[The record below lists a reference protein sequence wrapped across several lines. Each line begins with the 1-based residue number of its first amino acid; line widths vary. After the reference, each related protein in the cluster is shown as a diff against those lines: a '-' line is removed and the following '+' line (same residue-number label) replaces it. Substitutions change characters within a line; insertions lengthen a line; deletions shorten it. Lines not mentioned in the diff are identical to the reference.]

1 MRKISLL
8 LVIFAFSAIF
18 TFGQN
23 ITEGSLFASGKSGQL
38 GMCPLK
44 HTSVK
49 ADISGFL
56 ARVTVTQEFEN
67 SFTEPI
73 EAVYTFPLSQ
83 NSAVDA
89 MTMKI
94 GARTIRGK
102 IMKREDARKVYE
114 QAKTVHHGNACKRRA
129 RSLKLPKFRNPK
141 ALLLSSCRALFKP
154 SANPLLAL
162 SSK

>member
-1 MRKISLL
+1 MRRFSFLF
-8 LVIFAFSAIF
+8 VIFAFSAIF

-23 ITEGSLFASGKSGQL
+23 VTQGALYASGKGMSL
-38 GMCPLK
+38 GECPLK
-44 HTSVK
+44 NTSVK

-67 SFTEPI
+67 SFAEPI

-94 GARTIRGK
+94 GERTILGR
-102 IMKREDARKVYE
+102 IMKREE
-114 QAKTVHHGNACKRRA
+114 
-129 RSLKLPKFRNPK
+129 
-141 ALLLSSCRALFKP
+141 
-154 SANPLLAL
+154 
-162 SSK
+162 

>member
-67 SFTEPI
+67 SFMNRSKPFI
-73 EAVYTFPLSQ
+73 HFHSR
-83 NSAVDA
+83 
-89 MTMKI
+89 KI
-94 GARTIRGK
+94 
-102 IMKREDARKVYE
+102 
-114 QAKTVHHGNACKRRA
+114 RRLT
-129 RSLKLPKFRNPK
+129 R
-141 ALLLSSCRALFKP
+141 
-154 SANPLLAL
+154 
-162 SSK
+162 